1 MKMKQI
7 LLSLSVLLCL
17 MSVTAQNKVFQVKNP
32 DFQKSPM
39 TGVTRQH
46 WKDAALYMLE
56 GAFGYVK
63 TLDDPMKFPK
73 MHEVTYPRN
82 EAQVPTEKLEGLSRT
97 LFVAAPLLREDP
109 DLVINGLNVAEY
121 YRHQI
126 SNLVDPNHPSY
137 IKHRAKNG
145 GPSQNLVEYG
155 ALAISLFTAPDVLW
169 KPLNQ
174 ETKDALAK
182 SMLSYG
188 DGPTVPSNWK
198 FFNIFVLS
206 FFDQQGYEVN
216 KKLLI
221 DYLEKSLA
229 DYRGEG
235 WYNDSPAYDYYSM
248 WAFQMYGAL
257 WNDFYGYKNYPDIA
271 LKLERN
277 FRDLEHNYPYLF
289 AKDGRMVMWGRSISY
304 RYAAATVFPL
314 MGLVKDFH
322 PNWGWMRKIAS
333 STLMQ
338 FFTHPDFMQ
347 DGVPTLGFY
356 GPFEPATQMYSCR
369 GSVYWGG
376 KVFLGLLIPEDS
388 PFWQEKENNGPWEKD
403 LKSGFVYN
411 KFQPATNILIT
422 DYPNTGISEIR
433 AWCHADKKSDWQK
446 FRSSENYNRL
456 SYNSDFLWQADGK
469 NGEVAMAYTF
479 LNDTNTWEPI
489 RLYTFKSYENG
500 IYRRDAVM
508 ESNKDVK
515 FQLADITLPNG
526 ILRVDKV
533 TASEKADLLLRL
545 GHYALPDLGKGVNKR
560 SISVGG
566 NRVKL
571 TDNGKYQLAMI
582 TVDNWGKME
591 FIKTLG
597 LNPEAEESMI
607 INAKLKLEA
616 GKSKELI
623 TLLLWKKSGE
633 KWTMNELYPIK
644 NVIVKS
650 DAIIIK
656 LKNDQTYLVGI
667 K

>member
-1 MKMKQI
+1 MIKKYI
-7 LLSLSVLLCL
+7 LFIIIFVGVCVDANSN
-17 MSVTAQNKVFQVKNP
+17 TFEIKNP
-32 DFQKSPM
+32 DFNKSPL

-46 WKDAALYMLE
+46 WIDAATYMLE

-63 TLDDPMKFPK
+63 SLDDPMKFPK
-73 MHEVTYPRN
+73 MHEITYPRY
-82 EAQVPTEKLEGLSRT
+82 ESQVPTEKLEGLSRT
-97 LFVAAPLLREDP
+97 LFVAAPLLKEDP
-109 DLVINGLNVAEY
+109 ELQINEIKVAEY

-137 IKHRAKNG
+137 IKHRSKNG

-155 ALAISLFTAPDVLW
+155 ALAISLFTAPEVLW
-169 KPLNQ
+169 EPLPQ
-174 ETKDALAK
+174 ATKDALAA

-188 DGPTVPSNWK
+188 DGPTVDSNWK

-206 FFDQQGYEVN
+206 FFEKQGYQVN

-221 DYLEKSLA
+221 EYLEKSLTN
-229 DYRGEG
+229 YRGEG

-248 WAFQMYGAL
+248 WAFQMYAAL
-257 WNDFYGYKNYPDIA
+257 WNDFYGYQNYPDIA
-271 LKLERN
+271 LKFERN

-314 MGLVKDFH
+314 MGLVKDFN
-322 PNWGWMRKIAS
+322 PNWGWMRMIAS

-347 DGVPTLGFY
+347 EGVPTLGFY

-388 PFWQEKENNGPWEKD
+388 PFWQEKENNGPWEKN
-403 LKSGFVYN
+403 LKQGNVYN
-411 KFQPATNILIT
+411 KFQPATNLLIT

-456 SYNSDFLWQADGK
+456 SYNSDFLWQADGP

-489 RLYTFKSYENG
+489 RLYDFVSYEDG
-500 IYRRDAVM
+500 VYKRKAVM
-508 ESNKDVK
+508 ETNKEVK
-515 FQLADITLPNG
+515 FQLTDITLPNG

-533 TASEKADLLLRL
+533 VASSKSDLNLRL
-545 GHYALPDLGKGVNKR
+545 GHYALPDLGKGIKKTSTIVK
-560 SISVGG
+560 G
-566 NRVKL
+566 NNVRII
-571 TDNGKYQLAMI
+571 DNGKYQLAFVTI
-582 TVDNWGKME
+582 KNWSQME
-591 FIKTLG
+591 FVDAKG
-597 LNPEAEESMI
+597 LNPEADKSTLV
-607 INAKLKLEA
+607 NSKLELKKA
-616 GKSKELI
+616 ESKMMISLM
-623 TLLLWKKSGE
+623 LWKKSGAKFTKSE
-633 KWTMNELYPIK
+633 LFPLDDIKIMN
-644 NVIVKS
+644 NQVK
-650 DAIIIK
+650 IK
-656 LKNDQTYLVGI
+656 LSDSNLKFVTFN
-667 K
+667 

>member
-1 MKMKQI
+1 MRKI
-7 LLSLSVLLCL
+7 FLFFVLFCFALSPEAQPSV
-17 MSVTAQNKVFQVKNP
+17 FEIKNP
-32 DFQKSPM
+32 DFQKSPL

-56 GAFGYVK
+56 GAFGYIK
-63 TLDDPMKFPK
+63 SLDDPMQFPK
-73 MHEVTYPRN
+73 MHDITYPRSLS
-82 EAQVPTEKLEGLSRT
+82 QVPTEKLEGLSRT
-97 LFVAAPLLREDP
+97 LFVAAPLLRENP
-109 DLVINGLNVAEY
+109 ELMIHGIKVADY
-121 YRHQI
+121 YRRQI
-126 SNLVDPNHPSY
+126 SNLVDPTHPSY

-169 KPLNQ
+169 SPLPQ
-174 ETKDALAK
+174 PTKDALAR

-206 FFDQQGYEVN
+206 FFDFQGYEVN
-216 KKLLI
+216 NNLLLE
-221 DYLEKSLA
+221 YLNKSLD

-235 WYNDSPAYDYYSM
+235 WYNDNPAYDYYSM
-248 WAFQMYGAL
+248 WAYQMYAVL
-257 WNDFYGYKNYPDIA
+257 WNDFYGYKNYPDLA

-314 MGLVKDFH
+314 MGLVKDFDT
-322 PNWGWMRKIAS
+322 NWGWMRMIAS

-338 FFTHPDFMQ
+338 FFTHPEFMQ

-376 KVFLGLLIPEDS
+376 KVFLGLLIPENS
-388 PFWQEKENNGPWEKD
+388 PFWQEKENDGPWED
-403 LKSGFVYN
+403 ELKPGFVYN
-411 KFQPATNILIT
+411 KFQAASKILIT
-422 DYPNTGISEIR
+422 DYPSTGVSEIR
-433 AWCHADKKSDWQK
+433 AWCRADKKSDWQK

-479 LNDTNTWEPI
+479 LNDTNSWEPI

-500 IYRRDAVM
+500 VYRRNAVM
-508 ESNKDVK
+508 ETNKEVS

-526 ILRVDKV
+526 ILRVDRV
-533 TASEKADLLLRL
+533 TASDKSNLNLRL
-545 GHYALPDLGKGVNKR
+545 GHYALPDLGAGIKKYSKKVSGNK
-560 SISVGG
+560 
-566 NRVKL
+566 VKII
-571 TDNGKYQLAMI
+571 DNGKYQLALL
-582 TVDNWGKME
+582 TFQNWGNME
-591 FIKTLG
+591 FVDTKG
-597 LNPEAEESMI
+597 LNPEAEKSKVVNVATQI
-607 INAKLKLEA
+607 KA
-616 GKSKELI
+616 GKTKEI
-623 TLLLWKKSGE
+623 VTLMLWKKSGE
-633 KWTMNELYPIK
+633 KWNTTDLFPINKIKSQSGKVEIEL
-644 NVIVKS
+644 KS
-650 DAIIIK
+650 GHNFSVAFE
-656 LKNDQTYLVGI
+656 
-667 K
+667 